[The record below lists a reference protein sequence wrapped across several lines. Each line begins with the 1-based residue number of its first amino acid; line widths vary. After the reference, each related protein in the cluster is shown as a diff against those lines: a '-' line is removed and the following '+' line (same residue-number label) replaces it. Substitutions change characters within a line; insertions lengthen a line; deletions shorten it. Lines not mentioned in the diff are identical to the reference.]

1 MSVKAIDETRLQT
14 TALPI
19 KHFGLQSV
27 LRHIVLS
34 TLALITISPMVWI
47 VFLSFKT
54 KRGFAS
60 DPFGLPDTL
69 NLENYI
75 KVLTDES
82 LIQFAINSVIV
93 TSTSLLLILGTCL
106 LAGYALARIDFRG
119 NKVLFVI
126 FFLSDAIPI
135 FVVLVPLFLMIQIIG
150 IGGTRWSIIFPYA
163 AMHIG
168 VTVFIF
174 RAFFRSISTEME
186 DAAAIDG
193 ANTLQLLWFVL
204 IPLIRPAI
212 IVVTILNFIA
222 IWNEYFL
229 AAVLLPSQK
238 LFTLPPGMATTFL
251 GKYSTNWPV
260 MSAGIVLS
268 VLPVF
273 VLFILAQDKIIEG
286 WAVGHK

>member
-1 MSVKAIDETRLQT
+1 MSVETSEETRLQT
-14 TALPI
+14 TTLPTRR
-19 KHFGLQSV
+19 FRRPFQ
-27 LRHIVLS
+27 LRHIVL
-34 TLALITISPMVWI
+34 TALALITILPLIWI
-47 VFLSFKT
+47 VFLSLKT
-54 KRGFAS
+54 KQGYAAN
-60 DPFGLPDTL
+60 PFGLPESL
-69 NLENYI
+69 NFENYL

-82 LIQFAINSVIV
+82 LFQFAINSVIV
-93 TSTSLLLILGTCL
+93 TTTALLLILVTCL
-106 LAGYALARIDFRG
+106 MAGYALARIEFRG
-119 NKVLFVI
+119 NKILFVT

-135 FVVLVPLFLMIQIIG
+135 FVVLVPLFILIQFIG
-150 IGGTRWSIIFPYA
+150 IAGSLWSLIFPYT

-174 RAFFRSISTEME
+174 RGFFRNIPSEME

-212 IVVTILNFIA
+212 VVVTILNFIA

-229 AAVLLPSQK
+229 AAVLLPSQE
-238 LFTLPPGMATTFL
+238 LFTLPPGLATTFL
-251 GKYSTNWPV
+251 GRYSANWPV

-273 VLFILAQDKIIEG
+273 VIFILAQEKIIEG

>member
-1 MSVKAIDETRLQT
+1 MSAEATREAQLQT
-14 TALPI
+14 AVQPI
-19 KHFGLQSV
+19 KRSRRQFPI
-27 LRHIVLS
+27 RHIILS
-34 TLALITISPMVWI
+34 SLALITILPIIWI
-47 VFLSFKT
+47 IFLSFKT
-54 KRGFAS
+54 KQGYAAN
-60 DPFGLPDTL
+60 PFGLPETF
-69 NLENYI
+69 NLDNYI

-82 LIQFAINSVIV
+82 LIQFAVNSVLV
-93 TSTSLLLILGTCL
+93 TSTALLLILVTCL
-106 LAGYALARIDFRG
+106 MAGYALARIEFRG
-119 NKVLFVI
+119 NKILFVT

-135 FVVLVPLFLMIQIIG
+135 FVVLVPLFILVQLIG
-150 IGGTRWSIIFPYA
+150 IAGSLWSLIFPYT

-174 RAFFRSISTEME
+174 RGFFRNIPSEME

-229 AAVLLPSQK
+229 AAVLLPSQD
-238 LFTLPPGMATTFL
+238 LFTLPPGLATTFL
-251 GKYSTNWPV
+251 GKYSANWPV

-273 VLFILAQDKIIEG
+273 LVFILAQEKIIEG
-286 WAVGHK
+286 WAVSHK

>member
-1 MSVKAIDETRLQT
+1 MSVEVSEETRLQT
-14 TALPI
+14 TTLPTKRI
-19 KHFGLQSV
+19 RRPFH

-34 TLALITISPMVWI
+34 TLSLITISPIIWI

-54 KRGFAS
+54 KRGYAAN
-60 DPFGLPDTL
+60 PFGLPERL
-69 NLENYI
+69 NFENYL

-82 LIQFAINSVIV
+82 LIQFAVNSVLV
-93 TSTSLLLILGTCL
+93 TTASLLLILVTCL
-106 LAGYALARIDFRG
+106 MAGYALARIEFRG
-119 NKVLFVI
+119 NKILFVT

-135 FVVLVPLFLMIQIIG
+135 FVVLVPLFILVQLIG
-150 IGGTRWSIIFPYA
+150 IAGSLWSLIFPYT

-174 RAFFRSISTEME
+174 RGFFRNIPSEME

-193 ANTLQLLWFVL
+193 ANTLQLLWYVL

-212 IVVTILNFIA
+212 VVVTILNFIA

-238 LFTLPPGMATTFL
+238 LFTLPPGLATTFL
-251 GKYSTNWPV
+251 GKYSANWPV
-260 MSAGIVLS
+260 MSAGIILS

-273 VLFILAQDKIIEG
+273 VIFILAQEKIIEG